1 MDYDPSCSLCRKD
14 PLAPQPYH
22 DEVCW
27 VTVCPLHN
35 QPMIILNAHKPQPT
49 EEEWE
54 HIEVVKDGLYPNL
67 RFRGEGMHA
76 FPQHFHEH
84 LV

>member
-1 MDYDPSCSLCRKD
+1 MAYDPSCSLCRKD
-14 PLAPQPYH
+14 PIREQPYQ

-27 VTVCPLHN
+27 TTVCPLHQN
-35 QPMIILNAHKPQPT
+35 PMIVLNRHASQPT

-54 HIEVVKDGLYPNL
+54 HIKMVQERLFPNL
-67 RFRGEGMHA
+67 RFRGYMTSM
-76 FPQHFHEH
+76 PQHWHDH